1 MTLYDTTYD
10 SNFCDTRNLYQNL
23 KIWYF
28 GIFRRKEFFF
38 APQIIPDSSK
48 IGLLL
53 MVYDIGKLTLTSGRC
68 PLSLACTGWIIFIKI
83 LKILHIMHLLFSSY
97 PIIFRKTFTLE
108 PIYFINS
115 KPDLAFKFRCCEF
128 GFIKQIRKLNNI
140 TLYHGIK
147 REGKFKIIVFEPQT
161 R

>member
-1 MTLYDTTYD
+1 MTVIIA
-10 SNFCDTRNLYQNL
+10 TREIFAKKNLNMVF
-23 KIWYF
+23 WHF
-28 GIFRRKEFFF
+28 FVERKFVLHWVGNSIRKV
-38 APQIIPDSSK
+38 PQIILDSSK
-48 IGLLL
+48 IGLLQ

-68 PLSLACTGWIIFIKI
+68 PLSLECTGWIIFIKI
-83 LKILHIMHLLFSSY
+83 LKILHIMHLLFSCY
-97 PIIFRKTFTLE
+97 PIIFRNTFTLE
-108 PIYFINS
+108 PILF

-147 REGKFKIIVFEPQT
+147 REEKFKIIVLEPQT

>member
-10 SNFCDTRNLYQNL
+10 SYFCDTRNLYQNL

-28 GIFRRKEFFF
+28 GIFRRKDFFL
-38 APQIIPDSSK
+38 Q
-48 IGLLL
+48 
-53 MVYDIGKLTLTSGRC
+53 
-68 PLSLACTGWIIFIKI
+68 
-83 LKILHIMHLLFSSY
+83 
-97 PIIFRKTFTLE
+97 IFRNTFTLE

-128 GFIKQIRKLNNI
+128 AFIKQIRKLNNI

-161 R
+161 RYLLEISKCHEKNRRKNKKKKLAE

>member
-1 MTLYDTTYD
+1 MTLYHTTYD

-28 GIFRRKEFFF
+28 GIFRRKEFFL
-38 APQIIPDSSK
+38 Q
-48 IGLLL
+48 
-53 MVYDIGKLTLTSGRC
+53 
-68 PLSLACTGWIIFIKI
+68 
-83 LKILHIMHLLFSSY
+83 
-97 PIIFRKTFTLE
+97 IFRNTFTLE

-161 R
+161 RYLLEISKCHEKNEKKNLAE

>member
-28 GIFRRKEFFF
+28 GIFRRKDFFL
-38 APQIIPDSSK
+38 Q
-48 IGLLL
+48 
-53 MVYDIGKLTLTSGRC
+53 
-68 PLSLACTGWIIFIKI
+68 
-83 LKILHIMHLLFSSY
+83 
-97 PIIFRKTFTLE
+97 IFRNTFTLE

-161 R
+161 RYLLEISKCHEKNRRKNPKKVWRKDINLSQM

>member
-1 MTLYDTTYD
+1 
-10 SNFCDTRNLYQNL
+10 
-23 KIWYF
+23 
-28 GIFRRKEFFF
+28 
-38 APQIIPDSSK
+38 
-48 IGLLL
+48 

-68 PLSLACTGWIIFIKI
+68 PLSLECTGWIIFIKI
-83 LKILHIMHLLFSSY
+83 LKILHIMHLLFSCY
-97 PIIFRKTFTLE
+97 PIIFRNTFTLE

-161 R
+161 RYLLEIWKCHEKNRRKNQQKKNLAERHQSVANVTLIVRHGA